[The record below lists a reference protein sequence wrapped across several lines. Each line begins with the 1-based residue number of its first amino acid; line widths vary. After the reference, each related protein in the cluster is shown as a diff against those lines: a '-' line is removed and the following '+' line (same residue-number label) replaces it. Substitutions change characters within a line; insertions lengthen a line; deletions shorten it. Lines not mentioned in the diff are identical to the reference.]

1 LLLSSVKFGTL
12 SQSPAQV
19 LANLTTA
26 LPAVIAAVHGGW
38 DNVQSLGIKS
48 SKSASLPI
56 WSCKLGNDEGSRWHG
71 LTLEAEDGEDSED
84 AELKSAETLPTT
96 KPAKAIEQPLVQG
109 TRHKRVAAVS
119 EPPSQ
124 KKLKKV
130 PSEPTT
136 MGPLTT
142 PKLRKGS
149 KTSPL
154 ISQTDVKKSSPLLAK
169 DTLTMEE
176 LKQKRR
182 SGENKKEKLVKGRA
196 GKIRAKK
203 TCKTR

>member
-1 LLLSSVKFGTL
+1 LLLSSIKFGTL

-26 LPAVIAAVHGGW
+26 LPAIIAAVHGGW

-84 AELKSAETLPTT
+84 DEPTSAETPPTT
-96 KPAKAIEQPLVQG
+96 EDGEDSKDDEPTSAETRAKAIEQPPVQG
-109 TRHKRVAAVS
+109 TRHKRAAEVS

-130 PSEPTT
+130 PSEPTA

-142 PKLRKGS
+142 PKSRKGS
-149 KTSPL
+149 KVR
-154 ISQTDVKKSSPLLAK
+154 IWNGVKSCHLTNQNQGEPPHKPNRYQEGFSLA
-169 DTLTMEE
+169 D
-176 LKQKRR
+176 Q
-182 SGENKKEKLVKGRA
+182 GCVNDG
-196 GKIRAKK
+196 
-203 TCKTR
+203 